1 MPIRLSHH
9 RPLPTAVG
17 SALGRLAVWTALL
30 APGLVAAPLAHA
42 WCRSTTCKGSGCD
55 TDDKGCPSSGKGLWW
70 RGGCIGYS
78 LEAVGSRMIDK
89 EELRTAVRKSF
100 QTWSQIKCTGGGYA
114 SITFAE
120 LPETPCDSSGYAPSG
135 PNVNAV
141 ILQDDDWKFKE
152 DNNVAKTSVH
162 FDSSTGEI
170 VDADL
175 EINTAVNLF
184 STDSKQLAGDR
195 YLDLQSV
202 ITHEVGHMLGLS
214 HSDRVDS
221 VMFALY
227 KGPLKGRKLTR
238 DDQEALC
245 KIYPPD
251 RPTVCDPTPKGGL
264 SDCRGAES
272 SAMCQASRRQEP
284 GPWWSL
290 ALAVAGISVLSSR
303 RGTSA
308 RTRRSQ

>member
-1 MPIRLSHH
+1 MLTSHCSTIRTSVSGL
-9 RPLPTAVG
+9 
-17 SALGRLAVWTALL
+17 LGRLL
-30 APGLVAAPLAHA
+30 AVAALILPALAMPQPALA
-42 WCRSTTCKGSGCD
+42 WCRSTTCKGSACQ
-55 TDDKGCPSSGKGLWW
+55 TDDKGCPSSGKGLGWS
-70 RGGCIGYS
+70 GGCIGYS
-78 LEAVGSRMIDK
+78 LEAAGSRMIDK
-89 EELRTAVRKSF
+89 EELRAAVRKSF
-100 QTWSQIKCTGGGYA
+100 QTWSQIKCPGGGYA

-120 LPETPCDSSGYAPSG
+120 LPETPCDSSGYVADG

-162 FDSSTGEI
+162 FDSATGEI

-184 STDSKQLAGDR
+184 STNSQQLAGDR

-251 RPTVCDPTPKGGL
+251 RPTVCNPTPRGGL
-264 SDCRGAES
+264 SDCSQAS
-272 SAMCQASRRQEP
+272 DSAMCQTSQRSEP
-284 GPWWSL
+284 GPWWLL
-290 ALAVAGISVLSSR
+290 AGGAAAITAVGGR
-303 RGTSA
+303 RGRSA
-308 RTRRSQ
+308 RTRRNP

>member
-1 MPIRLSHH
+1 MATTFRSSIRLIASASLSNLLAICLLA
-9 RPLPTAVG
+9 LP
-17 SALGRLAVWTALL
+17 ALL
-30 APGLVAAPLAHA
+30 TPSLASA
-42 WCRSTTCKGSGCD
+42 WCRSTTCKGSACE
-55 TDDKGCPSSGKGLWW
+55 TNEKGCPSSGQGLWW

-78 LEAVGSRMIDK
+78 LEAAGSRMIDK
-89 EELRTAVRKSF
+89 EELRNAVRKSF
-100 QTWSQIKCTGGGYA
+100 QTWSQIKCKQGGFA

-120 LPETPCDSSGYAPSG
+120 LPETPCNSSGYAAAG

-162 FDSSTGEI
+162 FDSATGEI

-184 STDSKQLAGDR
+184 STNSEQLAGER

-214 HSDRVDS
+214 HSDRVES

-227 KGPLKGRKLTR
+227 KGPMKGRKLTR
-238 DDQEALC
+238 DDEEALC

-264 SDCRGAES
+264 SDCSAAADT
-272 SAMCQASRRQEP
+272 AMCQASPQGQP
-284 GPWWSL
+284 GLWW
-290 ALAVAGISVLSSR
+290 ALAFGAALIPALSSR
-303 RGTSA
+303 RGS
-308 RTRRSQ
+308 RLPSRGCP